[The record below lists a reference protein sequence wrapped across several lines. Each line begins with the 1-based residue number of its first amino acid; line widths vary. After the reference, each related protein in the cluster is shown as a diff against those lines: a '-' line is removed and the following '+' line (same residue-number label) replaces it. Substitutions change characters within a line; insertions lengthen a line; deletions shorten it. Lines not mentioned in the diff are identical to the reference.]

1 MGIVNLRGRIMAVVD
16 SKRLLGIGTHD
27 ATDKVLVMVAQVG
40 EHLVGFTV
48 DEVVQVARIAD
59 DAVEPVGDLV
69 APEEA
74 QRLEGVLKLDG
85 QLVLLLNAERLLDTE
100 TLGGFANG

>member
-1 MGIVNLRGRIMAVVD
+1 
-16 SKRLLGIGTHD
+16 
-27 ATDKVLVMVAQVG
+27 
-40 EHLVGFTV
+40 V